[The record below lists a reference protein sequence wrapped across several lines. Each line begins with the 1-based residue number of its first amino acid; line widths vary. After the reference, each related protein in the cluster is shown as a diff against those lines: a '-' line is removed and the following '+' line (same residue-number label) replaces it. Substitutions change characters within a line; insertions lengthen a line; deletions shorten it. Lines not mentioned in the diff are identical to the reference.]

1 MSAFSKFLDIILI
14 VIGGIIAIYAQ
25 VDQQQNSYVLIAGIV
40 FLMFGLMRLSRRI
53 PSKKE
58 VESYIVTEDEEE

>member
-1 MSAFSKFLDIILI
+1 MSNFSKFLDIILI

-25 VDQQQNSYVLIAGIV
+25 ADQQQNSYILMGGIV
-40 FLMFGLMRLSRRI
+40 VLMFGLMRLSGRI

-58 VESYIVTEDEEE
+58 EESYIVTEDEEE